1 MKKDPKIEVEV
12 ETNLKT
18 KNYYNYGSRDLSLL
32 IKLKDDT
39 KQNSNEAIG
48 LATYSNSKSTVLSFA
63 SIFETL

>member
-1 MKKDPKIEVEV
+1 MAA
-12 ETNLKT
+12 
-18 KNYYNYGSRDLSLL
+18 RDLSLL

-48 LATYSNSKSTVLSFA
+48 LASYSNSKSTVLSFA